1 MLNLINKYLK
11 GPARFF
17 AVLAPLTMLVEVFMD
32 LQQPTL
38 MSDIIDV
45 GVANGDMAYILRIG
59 LKMVAFAVIGFI
71 GGASCSLFACKAGVS
86 MSGELRQ
93 ALFEKIQSLSFSEID
108 HFKTS
113 SLITRMTNDVIQVQ
127 NMLLMMLRI
136 MVRSPLLCL
145 GGIVMSYLLSPQLSL
160 IFCVILPILIVSIY
174 FVLLKSIPV
183 FTQVQIRLDRVN
195 TVMRENLLG
204 IRVVKSL
211 ALEPKQFERFTGVND
226 ALTEKSIQAQ
236 NMTFLLM
243 PVVTLLMNASTVF
256 ILWAGGN
263 MVILHNFEVGKI
275 MAFVN
280 YMVQITNSLMMTI
293 GLVINISR
301 AQASA
306 ERIDEVFAT
315 QPTIREDPRPQ
326 APGNYDIEFRNVSF
340 RYGQS
345 GEPVLKNLSFT
356 VRQGETLGI
365 IGATGSGKSS
375 LVNLIPRLYD
385 VNTGQVLLGNVDIR
399 KVGLEELRRN
409 IGIVMQESILFWG
422 TIQSNLCY
430 GDENASENDLIRAS
444 ADAQALDFIQALP
457 QAFESPVE
465 QRGRNFSGGQKQRLS
480 IARTLLKKPKIL
492 ILDDASSALDLKT
505 ESKLRAALIARAR
518 GSTLIVI
525 AQRISAVMEADQIL
539 VLDHGEIS
547 AVGNHSELLQTS
559 EIYRSI
565 AVSQLGEEVVTYG
578 SR

>member
-1 MLNLINKYLK
+1 MLKLINKYLK
-11 GPARFF
+11 GKARIF
-17 AVLAPLTMLVEVFMD
+17 AVLAPLTMLLEVSMD

-45 GVANGDMAYILRIG
+45 GVANGDMAYILRVG
-59 LKMVAFAVIGFI
+59 VKMVAFAILGFM
-71 GGASCSLFACKAGVS
+71 GGSACSIFACKAGVS

-145 GGIVMSYLLSPQLSL
+145 GGIVMSYLLSPRLSL
-160 IFCVILPILIVSIY
+160 IFCVILPILIASIY
-174 FVLLKSIPV
+174 LVLIKSIPV

-211 ALEPKQFERFTGVND
+211 ALEPEQFERFTRVND
-226 ALTEKSIQAQ
+226 ALTEKSIHAQ

-243 PVVTLLMNASTVF
+243 PVVTLLMNASIVF

-263 MVILHNFEVGKI
+263 MVILHDFEVGKI

-293 GLVINISR
+293 SLVINISR

-306 ERIDEVFAT
+306 ERINEVFAI
-315 QPTIREDPRPQ
+315 QPAIRESLRPQ
-326 APGNYDIEFRNVSF
+326 TPQNYDIEFKNVSF

-345 GEPVLKNLSFT
+345 GEPVLKNLNFKI
-356 VRQGETLGI
+356 RQGETIGI

-375 LVNLIPRLYD
+375 LINLIPRLYD
-385 VNTGQVLLGNVDIR
+385 VNAGQVLLGNVDIR
-399 KVGLEELRRN
+399 QVSRAELRRK
-409 IGIVMQESILFWG
+409 IGIVMQESLLFWG
-422 TIQSNLCY
+422 TIRSNLRY
-430 GDENASENDLIRAS
+430 GDETASEAELKDAC
-444 ADAQALDFIQALP
+444 ADAQALDFIQTLP
-457 QAFESPVE
+457 QGFDSPVE

-480 IARTLLKKPKIL
+480 IARTLLKKPQIL

-505 ESKLRAALIARAR
+505 EAKLRAALMTRAH
-518 GSTLIVI
+518 SCTLIVI

-539 VLDHGEIS
+539 VLDHGEIT
-547 AVGNHSELLQTS
+547 AVGNHRELLQTS

-565 AVSQLGEEVVTYG
+565 AVSQLGEEVLAYG